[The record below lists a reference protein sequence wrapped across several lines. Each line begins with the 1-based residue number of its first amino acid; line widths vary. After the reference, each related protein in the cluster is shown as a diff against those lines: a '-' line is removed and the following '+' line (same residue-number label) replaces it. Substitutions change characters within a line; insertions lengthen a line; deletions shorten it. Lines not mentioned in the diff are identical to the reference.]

1 MKVSVSFLS
10 CKKIGKAIEKLDY
23 TTTDYIHIDYIDGSL
38 IEGRKIPF
46 HKIKKAVRNISK
58 RLDVHL
64 MTKKLKKNIKR
75 FALLNVEYI
84 TFHVELEKDIE
95 KYISMIHSYGIKCG
109 LAIDYDTSLDK
120 IKPYLS
126 DIEMVIV
133 MSIVPGYGGQ
143 PFIEGAEKRLKELR
157 EYLTKNKIKV
167 LVSVDG
173 SINEETISK
182 VSPYVDMVVSG
193 SYITKS
199 SDFQKKIDSLKG

>member
-10 CKKIGKAIEKLDY
+10 CKKIGKEIKKIDY
-23 TTTDYIHIDYIDGSL
+23 TTADYIHIDYIDGSL

-46 HKIKKAVRNISK
+46 HKIKKAVENTSK
-58 RLDVHL
+58 RLDVHF

-75 FALLNVEYI
+75 FASLNVEYM

-109 LAIDYDTSLDK
+109 LAINFDTPLEK
-120 IKPYLS
+120 LKPYLS
-126 DIEMVIV
+126 NIEMIIV
-133 MSIVPGYGGQ
+133 MSITPGYGGQ
-143 PFIEGAEKRLKELR
+143 PFIKESENRLKELR
-157 EYLTKNKIKV
+157 EYLNKNKIKV

-173 SINEETISK
+173 SINKETISK

-193 SYITKS
+193 SYITNS
-199 SDFQKKIDSLKG
+199 SDFQEQIDSLKG